1 MLHSLNNAIA
11 YEILLGVLMVR
22 SERADLIATLII
34 KKINNENPRQ
44 EIVGSYTFL

>member
-22 SERADLIATLII
+22 SERAD
-34 KKINNENPRQ
+34 INCNCHPYYQENKQ
-44 EIVGSYTFL
+44 